1 MWFIIF
7 FISIIATVIL
17 ELQWSDVSFRDWW
30 RNEQFWLIAGTSA
43 QPFAIFQGLLQIF
56 TRIDTKFTVTSKVD
70 DQKVNELY
78 VFKWT
83 WLLVPPTIIT
93 IINLAGLAFSVS
105 SAIIDGYES
114 WVPLI
119 MRLFFTIWVL
129 VHLYPFIEGLLQREN
144 GIPTSVILSSIV
156 LAMIFAIW
164 WIRVDPFKIDKWL
177 EVNIESIVRNI
188 YNRFFVKLL
197 DFDV

>member
-1 MWFIIF
+1 MWWLIF

-17 ELQWSDVSFRDWW
+17 ELQWSNVSFRDWW

-43 QPFAIFQGLLQIF
+43 QPFAICQGLLKIF

-83 WLLVPPTIIT
+83 WLLVPPTII
-93 IINLAGLAFSVS
+93 IIIKLAGLALSVS

-114 WVPLI
+114 WIPLI
-119 MRLFFTIWVL
+119 MKLAVL

-144 GIPTSVILSSIV
+144 GIPTSVILSSVV

-177 EVNIESIVRNI
+177 EVNI
-188 YNRFFVKLL
+188 
-197 DFDV
+197 